1 MSDSIRIIITRN
13 CDETG
18 NGGEVVDNAAVVLGS
33 IGEMPVLDAIVAA
46 FADAYGIHEVPD
58 TSSDAE
64 EGATVPVS
72 GFRNVT
78 YRMRLFAT
86 EIVTAYMQK
95 IAAAQAREQA
105 GQQAGAALASVTIV
119 EDV

>member
-13 CDETG
+13 VNEDGT
-18 NGGEVVDNAAVVLGS
+18 GGEVVDSAAAVLGS
-33 IGEMPVLDAIVAA
+33 IGNTPVLDAIVAA
-46 FADAYGIHEVPD
+46 FADAYGIHEVAD
-58 TSSDAE
+58 TSPGAE

-95 IAAAQAREQA
+95 VAAVQAREQA
-105 GQQAGAALASVTIV
+105 GQQAGAALAAVAIV